1 MLTFNP
7 CILIPCYKHGKKL
20 GHTLESLR
28 FLGLPVIVV
37 DDGNPEEEAS
47 LINNAIN
54 SYPGEVAIVRLP
66 VNSGN
71 RVGFR

>member
-20 GHTLESLR
+20 GNTLESLR

-54 SYPGEVAIVRLP
+54 SY
-66 VNSGN
+66 S
-71 RVGFR
+71 